1 MIKELQN
8 NERYLTPSIV
18 SQCLNKGKTT
28 HVDKVICGNGFSTA
42 FLNLRP
48 APGSVNILIAPNRA
62 VIIGKERQ
70 HIIKSQLEDTIPTKF
85 FYKGSQDNNTEDAEI
100 LCFVSD
106 SFLEYKSQIDKIKDK
121 INFIL
126 IDEYHSTIIQSAFR
140 KKLVNLIENIRGV
153 VGECPGITTVTATPL
168 YHSDIDIRI
177 KTNDRFINPIDV
189 NITNDEVNAVNHI
202 KTLLKADKNIVVA
215 TNSKTIIYNL
225 RDENNTLE
233 ADFVIGDTLMSS
245 VVELVQVKQND
256 RSNLKIIS
264 SKGFEGFD
272 VYGDDYNV
280 FFFEDRSKEYST
292 FYLSNLYQAINRC
305 RDGVKYIEYIR
316 LDLNK
321 KRKEPF
327 KNIDKAVSR
336 FVNRSDISVHQ
347 KQRIE
352 FEHYKPFVIFSQ
364 SKDGTF
370 KINKNKDGI
379 ALFKETLLYDNRSI
393 SNNFLSFLKERKINL
408 IDKRNIN
415 NRLPRVQTPTKLK
428 KETLYNNRFLIKDIG
443 LFNEDYMFMSV
454 STDKKEDVLKRI
466 KTYLRRKNYDGCY
479 QMQGNEYPI
488 IDYLTNESL
497 FNRVVQEL
505 IKQYN
510 ISSIEKYG
518 LSKSKPWRDAFKE
531 KSIRILLDYLQI
543 FMNKTPFVKRK
554 EIGNRDYN
562 TLTEISINEIKFISS
577 LLNID
582 IVEIDIRNCFPRI
595 LYALNGLD
603 LPKDFYGT
611 NKENKLKINI
621 LLNNFMLDTSKASS
635 YKLQKSKAIKNLQ
648 NVGIHDKVIE
658 YLMSNFFDSKY
669 RGDLFNFLAFHE
681 KKIIKKLKN
690 KLLENGY
697 KGIIRR
703 HDSVILFNQY
713 TDGRFL
719 FDFEYLNQYGWFCDY
734 NSSNTEDKKIYKK
747 EVEIYEF

>member
-1 MIKELQN
+1 MTKELQN
-8 NERYLTPSIV
+8 NERYLSPSIV
-18 SQCLNKGKTT
+18 SQCLNKSKTT

-48 APGSVNILIAPNRA
+48 SPGTVNILIAPNRA

-85 FYKGSQDNNTEDAEI
+85 FYKGSQDYNTEDAEI

-106 SFLEYKSQIDKIKDK
+106 SFLEYRSQINRIKDK

-126 IDEYHSTIIQSAFR
+126 IDEYHSTIIQSVFR
-140 KKLVNLIENIRGV
+140 NKLVDLVKNIRGI
-153 VGECPGITTVTATPL
+153 VGEYPGITTVTATPL

-177 KTNDRFINPIDV
+177 KTNDRFIKPIDI
-189 NITNDEVNAVNHI
+189 NLTNDEVNAVKQI
-202 KTLLKADKNIVVA
+202 KTLLKANKNIIVA
-215 TNSKTIIYNL
+215 TNSKTVVYNL
-225 RDENNTLE
+225 RNENNTLE

-272 VYGDDYNV
+272 VYGDDYHV
-280 FFFEDRSKEYST
+280 FFFEDRSKEFST

-305 RDGVKYIEYIR
+305 RDSVKYIEYIR

-327 KNIDKAVSR
+327 KNIDKAVNR
-336 FVNRSDISVHQ
+336 FVRRSDISVHQ
-347 KQRIE
+347 KQRVE
-352 FEHYKPFVIFSQ
+352 FDHYKPFIIFNQSEDGNFVI
-364 SKDGTF
+364 K
-370 KINKNKDGI
+370 KNKEGI
-379 ALFKETLLYDNRSI
+379 ALFKETLLYDNRNI
-393 SNNFLSFLKERKINL
+393 SDNFFNFLKERKINL
-408 IDKRNIN
+408 IDKRNIS

-443 LFNEDYMFMSV
+443 LFNEDYNFIVVTS
-454 STDKKEDVLKRI
+454 DKKEDVLKRI
-466 KTYLRRKNYDGCY
+466 KTYLRRKNYDGNY

-497 FNRVVQEL
+497 FNRVVREL
-505 IKQYN
+505 VKQYN
-510 ISSIEKYG
+510 KSSIEKYG

-543 FMNKTPFVKRK
+543 FINKKLFVKRK

-582 IVEIDIRNCFPRI
+582 VVEIDIRNCFPRI

-603 LPKDFYGT
+603 LPKDFYGQ

-635 YKLQKSKAIKNLQ
+635 YKLQKSKAIKNLKD
-648 NVGIHDKVIE
+648 VGIHDKVIE
-658 YLMSNFFDSKY
+658 YLITNFFNSRY

-681 KKIIKKLKN
+681 KKIIQRLRN
-690 KLLENGY
+690 KLLERGY
-697 KGIIRR
+697 SGVIRR
-703 HDSVILFNQY
+703 HDSVILFDQKIDIN
-713 TDGRFL
+713 TL
-719 FDFEYLNQYGWFCDY
+719 EDFEYLKQYGWFCDY
-734 NSSNTEDKKIYKK
+734 NPNNSENKNIYQN
-747 EVEIYEF
+747 EFEIYEF